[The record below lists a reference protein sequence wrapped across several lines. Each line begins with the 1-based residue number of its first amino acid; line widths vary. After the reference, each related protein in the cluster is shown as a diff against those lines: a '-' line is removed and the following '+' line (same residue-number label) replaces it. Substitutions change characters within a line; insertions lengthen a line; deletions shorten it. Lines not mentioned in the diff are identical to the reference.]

1 MNLCASGESEE
12 LQERDG
18 GFYSCAD
25 GSWFVKNSKCCECCP
40 VPLQRAESTRPF
52 DAGTELMAGP
62 SVRRSTS
69 RASKLRRT
77 EAVCGLDGRR
87 SHVMHAPSNF
97 CSETRRCE
105 SLVCPT
111 GPDPVFVPLLC
122 PPPARALT
130 QIRRRPERGHR
141 RPAGAADTSFG
152 CQQSVCGHPDRVR
165 QRFKGG

>member
-87 SHVMHAPSNF
+87 SHVMHAP
-97 CSETRRCE
+97 
-105 SLVCPT
+105 
-111 GPDPVFVPLLC
+111 
-122 PPPARALT
+122 
-130 QIRRRPERGHR
+130 
-141 RPAGAADTSFG
+141 
-152 CQQSVCGHPDRVR
+152 
-165 QRFKGG
+165 